1 MRKHYNG
8 ECFSPFGD
16 YWIAN
21 GESDRKGVA
30 MNSTQSQAAGEAAQ
44 VSLALYRSNNP
55 KGYQIAIEQNGGGYR
70 LAGPDF
76 NGQSVELQRQVI
88 SERDAAEIRAFLERR
103 FPIIPGIV
111 ANAHAQLTADL
122 QAAQGEIAAL
132 RDGLKETSNQ
142 LSALVGISQQRI
154 ATKPSIMRAIGNA
167 RTLLAGQPVQDPV
180 KEELVAALKE
190 IARGEGPFS
199 LDPLTHA
206 SNTIEAMKTIARA
219 ALAQAKGGAS

>member
-1 MRKHYNG
+1 
-8 ECFSPFGD
+8 
-16 YWIAN
+16 
-21 GESDRKGVA
+21 

-154 ATKPSIMRAIGNA
+154 ATKPSIMRAISKA
-167 RTLLAGQPVQDPV
+167 RALLAG
-180 KEELVAALKE
+180 
-190 IARGEGPFS
+190 
-199 LDPLTHA
+199 
-206 SNTIEAMKTIARA
+206 
-219 ALAQAKGGAS
+219 KGGAS